1 MRSRIRDLGA
11 PPPARSGEPEGRLL
25 RSVLPISRARN
36 APQKYAAAG
45 NVPRNNST
53 ESIIGQVDVCP
64 PAPNPRILLASTRH
78 GCESIELIHHSTNS
92 DVYPHPPPS
101 PLTLQHDPKT
111 YNYTLLKN
119 LKVANGDISEI
130 VASMLSPC

>member
-1 MRSRIRDLGA
+1 MGDKTKKYPNKVHYL
-11 PPPARSGEPEGRLL
+11 GEPCQLALGT
-25 RSVLPISRARN
+25 V
-36 APQKYAAAG
+36 AG